1 MIIVLAL
8 ACMMSIIVGILIW
21 FFTRPKEG
29 DACTIEEYDPNGTYA
44 INAKGECT
52 LQTCN
57 TGYTKIGSICEP
69 VSAGPAPSG
78 ASDAFSASSVYQAD
92 GIPDGR
98 FIQIIHTI
106 ANDETD
112 TENPNKT
119 IKLAEVEVYGA
130 VAGINL
136 ARGKTVTG
144 SSSSEDHGFMNLTDG
159 SLETFAATVGEDA
172 LEMDNFKIDLGHS
185 EPIHKISLIGEAE
198 GSLYGLKVNIM
209 DEIGNIIRTT
219 EPIAS
224 NDSLLTYVFTYTVPK
239 WE

>member
-1 MIIVLAL
+1 MIIVFAL

-21 FFTRPKEG
+21 FFTRAKEG
-29 DACTIEEYDPNGTYA
+29 DSCTIEEYDPNGTYA

-52 LQTCN
+52 LQSCN

-69 VSAGPAPSG
+69 VSTGPAPPS
-78 ASDAFSASSVYQAD
+78 ASSASSVYQTD

-106 ANDETD
+106 ASDETD
-112 TENPNKT
+112 TANPNKT
-119 IKLAEVEVYGA
+119 IKLAEVEVYGE

-144 SSSSEDHGFMNLTDG
+144 SSSSEEHGFINLTDG
-159 SLETFAATVGEDA
+159 SLETSAATVGEDA

-185 EPIHKISLIGEAE
+185 EPIHKISLVGEAE
-198 GSLYGLKVNIM
+198 GSLYGIKVNVM
-209 DEIGNIIRTT
+209 DEIGNIVRTT
-219 EPIAS
+219 EPITT